1 MSEQLIIATDAGGVA
16 TVTLNRAARH
26 NAFDD
31 RFIAELAQAFTELAT
46 RTELRA
52 VVLRAGGKNFCAG
65 ADIEWMRRMAGYSH
79 AENVEDARGLAG
91 LFRAV
96 YGMPVPVIARVQGAA
111 MGGGAGLVACC
122 DMVVASK
129 DATFAFS
136 EVRLGIIPATIS
148 PYVLRAIGERAAR
161 RYLLTGERFG
171 AERAFELGLVHE
183 VVEAAALDEAVE
195 TLVDGVLKSG
205 PAAVR
210 AARQLIRDVEGKALT
225 PDLIEM
231 TCHRIADA
239 RASAEG
245 REGLAA
251 FLEKRRPNWVKE

>member
-1 MSEQLIIATDAGGVA
+1 MSEQLILDLDARGIATL
-16 TVTLNRAARH
+16 TLNRASRH

-31 RFIAELAQAFTELAT
+31 RLIAELAETFTELAT
-46 RTELRA
+46 REGLRA
-52 VVLRAGGKNFCAG
+52 IVLRAEGRNFCAG
-65 ADIEWMRRMAGYSH
+65 ADIGWMRRMAGYSH

-111 MGGGAGLVACC
+111 MGGGAGLVSCC

-161 RYLLTGERFG
+161 RYLLTGERFD
-171 AERAFELGLVHE
+171 AARAFELGLVHE
-183 VVEAAALDEAVE
+183 VVDAAALDAAVE
-195 TLVDGVLKSG
+195 TLVQGVLRSG

-210 AARQLIRDVEGKALT
+210 AARQLIRDVAGQALT
-225 PDLIEM
+225 PELIEM
-231 TCHRIADA
+231 TCRRIADA

-251 FLEKRRPNWVKE
+251 FLEKRNPAWTRE